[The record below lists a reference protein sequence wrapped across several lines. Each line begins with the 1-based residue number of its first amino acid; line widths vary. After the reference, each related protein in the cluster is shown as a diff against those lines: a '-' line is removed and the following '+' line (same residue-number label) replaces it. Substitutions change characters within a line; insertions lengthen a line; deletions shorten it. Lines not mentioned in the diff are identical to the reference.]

1 MFHTSFLIQ
10 IRHGVTTFIV
20 LWMITA
26 TLSQTLSGQCVAG
39 NCRQGKGTYLFK
51 DGSTYGGSFQNYL
64 PEGFGNI
71 KYKNGNSYSGFWH
84 RGKKHGKG
92 QMNFKNGNVY
102 SGEFALDKMHGQGT
116 MVFANG
122 QKYEGQWSN
131 NRAHGNGIWTF
142 ETGESYKGSFQTG
155 YRHGNGIWTYTDGS
169 QYSGNWQHN
178 QKHGSGVLYLKNGQE
193 KKQTHSNGKLIH
205 EENSLNH
212 SNRIQSE
219 NLVNCNST
227 FCHEV
232 RGYYVY
238 GDGSRFE
245 GWFSQGEGSGHG
257 ICTYANGDT
266 YSGEWF
272 QHSPHG
278 RGTMQTTNGSQYSG
292 IWESGR
298 LVREESLN
306 VLVQDEEDI
315 SSDQPAIQS
324 GKGKIY
330 ALIVGVAQYNHTKSL
345 KYTDDDAYRLF
356 AFLKSPEG
364 GALADHQI
372 KLLIDDAA
380 TKPTIVKELKEWAKK
395 AGPQDIIFVYM
406 SGHGLPGAFVPYDF
420 DGKNN
425 LLTYQDIFA
434 TLDNSNAKH
443 RLFIADAC
451 HSGSMASR
459 NTSDWEAPLDHF
471 YQAFETSSGGSAFIS
486 SSKSE
491 EVSLEHGGLRQ
502 GIFSHFLIRG
512 LKGEANQNNDN
523 LVTVDELFRFVS
535 WQVKD
540 YTAGAQNPSISGQYD
555 PMMPVAMVM
564 NR

>member
-1 MFHTSFLIQ
+1 MFHSSFLNPIQ
-10 IRHGVTTFIV
+10 RGVTTFI
-20 LWMITA
+20 LFGMISVTQ
-26 TLSQTLSGQCVAG
+26 SQTLSGQCVAG

-51 DGSTYGGSFQNYL
+51 DGSTYGGSFKNYL
-64 PEGFGNI
+64 PEGYGAI
-71 KYKNGNSYSGFWH
+71 KYKNGNSYSGYWH
-84 RGKKHGKG
+84 QGKKHGRG
-92 QMNFKNGNVY
+92 QMTFKNRNVY
-102 SGEFALDKMHGQGT
+102 TGEFVLDKMQGNGT

-122 QKYEGQWSN
+122 ERYEGNWFN
-131 NRAHGNGIWTF
+131 NRAHGSGLWTF
-142 ETGESYKGSFQTG
+142 ATGETYQGTFQSG
-155 YRHGNGIWTYTDGS
+155 YRHGEGTWTYTDGT
-169 QYSGNWQHN
+169 QYFSLWQQN
-178 QKHGSGVLYLKNGQE
+178 QKHGNGKLRSNNGQE
-193 KKQTHSNGKLIH
+193 KKQTYAQGKLVK
-205 EENSLNH
+205 EEQLIKPEASV
-212 SNRIQSE
+212 QSQT
-219 NLVNCNST
+219 LVNCNT
-227 FCHEV
+227 AFCDEV
-232 RGYYVY
+232 QGYYVY

-245 GWFSQGEGSGHG
+245 GWFIRGEGHG
-257 ICTYANGDT
+257 QVICTYANGDT
-266 YSGEWF
+266 YTGEWF

-278 RGTMQTTNGSQYSG
+278 RGTMSTAGGSKYQG
-292 IWESGR
+292 IWENGR
-298 LVREESLN
+298 FIREESLN
-306 VLVQDEEDI
+306 VDANTAQELPYE
-315 SSDQPAIQS
+315 QPAIHS

-345 KYTDDDAYRLF
+345 KYTDDDAYRLY

-364 GALADHQI
+364 GALPDHQV

-380 TKPTIVKELKEWAKK
+380 TKPVIVTELKQWAKK

-425 LLTYQDIFA
+425 LLNYEDIFA
-434 TLDNSNAKH
+434 TLDDSNAKH

-459 NTSDWEAPLDHF
+459 NTNDWEAPLDHF
-471 YQAFETSSGGSAFIS
+471 YQAFETSTGGSAFIS

-512 LKGEANQNNDN
+512 LKGEANQNHDD

-535 WQVKD
+535 HQVKE

-555 PMMPVAMVM
+555 PLMPVAMVM